1 MYFLKKGES
10 WKWINRIRESD
21 FTEML
26 YFLCYLSQDFR
37 ANIPLKVLHSLVHE
51 NAKQIFL
58 ISLKLLRI
66 PSLVGFYNY
75 INFAPKTIEYLGG
88 IANFSRNKQT
98 FIFI

>member
-26 YFLCYLSQDFR
+26 YFLCYLLQDFR
-37 ANIPLKVLHSLVHE
+37 TNIPFKVLHSLVHE

-58 ISLKLLRI
+58 ICLKLLRI
-66 PSLVGFYNY
+66 SSLVAFDNY

-88 IANFSRNKQT
+88 IANFSRNNKP
-98 FIFI
+98 FI